1 MISQYALASLESK
14 RGTPSKPISYFCYDQ
29 IDIKD
34 LYLENSFLFRNWN
47 DLCEIIYV
55 KKGCVTIERDYHKIV
70 LKEYDLAFINPNEIH
85 QITQIQPNTCFYI
98 LQFDPRLFASD
109 YKDAFDQQIIEPY
122 LSGRI
127 GFPLYVHDDR
137 LGFDLIESIIKSIIT
152 VYSRNTPFAYYEA
165 KLGLCSIFLTFFELN
180 LFVEKDLE
188 ISPDDEKAISQYK
201 KAIEYLE
208 KHYQDEIHLNE
219 WAEFIPCTQAHLNK
233 LFNDFLHDSP
243 IHYLIE
249 YRIEK
254 ACQLLK
260 TTALSVAEISRL
272 SGFSNVSYFI
282 RQFKEFKG
290 TTPLKYRKSFH

>member
-1 MISQYALASLESK
+1 MISKYALTSLESK
-14 RGTPSKPISYFCYDQ
+14 RGNSDKPISYFCYNQ

-55 KKGCVTIERDYHKIV
+55 KKGCITIECDCHNAI

-85 QITQIQPNTCFYI
+85 QITQIQPGTHFYI
-98 LQFDPRLFASD
+98 LQFDPRLFESE
-109 YKDAFDQQIIEPY
+109 YKDAFDQQIIKPY
-122 LSGRI
+122 LNGRI

-137 LGFDLIESIIKSIIT
+137 LGFDLIESIIKNIIKI
-152 VYSRNTPFAYYEA
+152 YSRPTPFAYYEA
-165 KLGLCSIFLTFFELN
+165 KLGLYSVFLTFFELN

-188 ISPDDEKAISQYK
+188 ISEEDKKTINQYK

-208 KHYQDEIHLNE
+208 KHYQEEIHLNE

-260 TTALSVAEISRL
+260 TSTLSVAEISRL

-290 TTPLKYRKSFH
+290 MTPLKYRKSFH